1 MDGNEEIVLR
11 LPRYG
16 FGRLSIKWFI
26 EEYMYQRSKTSEPYA
41 CISDIHAACKL
52 FYKRMSKKPPIYL
65 SVWRI
70 CREMRDTG
78 VLVDVEPAGY
88 VEEDANIRKKYV
100 ALSEKRITELDKTHK
115 QDGDVKDV

>member
-1 MDGNEEIVLR
+1 MNGDEEIVLK
-11 LPRYG
+11 LPRHG

-52 FYKRMSKKPPIYL
+52 FYKRMNKKPPLYL

-70 CREMRDTG
+70 CSDMRESG
-78 VLVDVEPAGY
+78 VLVTLDMGTAD
-88 VEEDANIRKKYV
+88 EEDTNIRKKYV
-100 ALSEKRITELDKTHK
+100 ALSEKQIAKLDVEHEKEM
-115 QDGDVKDV
+115 

>member
-1 MDGNEEIVLR
+1 MDGDEEIVLR

-26 EEYMYQRSKTSEPYA
+26 EEYMYQRSKTRGPHA

-52 FYKRMSKKPPIYL
+52 FYKRMNKKPPIYL

-70 CREMRDTG
+70 CREMRDNG
-78 VLVDVEPAGY
+78 VLVDIEFPDSI
-88 VEEDANIRKKYV
+88 EDDANIRKKYV
-100 ALSEKRITELDKTHK
+100 ALSEKKRTELDKTHK
-115 QDGDVKDV
+115 QDGDVKDE